1 MRKIKLELY
10 LLKHFVC
17 AVAGSL
23 LLISCGGGGSVG
35 NDEGS
40 ITSSTSPEGQAQQTL
55 TTIEPYTIDIHFN
68 VVDFSF
74 DPKQV
79 SDEEIFNITI
89 RDEGGNV
96 LASKDEKLST
106 DGTLSTSFTIKDLPP
121 SIQEVYLEN
130 SNGKIKISAIG
141 FKEKDETSDTISM
154 NPTEDVLSKIV
165 IKSKTLSS
173 LSEESLKKAR
183 KELEDLSTA
192 TILDLSE
199 ELKKLEVKADISDTT
214 LDPDVQ
220 DIVYKLEDI
229 VKVKTTASYAN
240 EYKLEKF
247 KIAISDSKKKSATEV
262 KLRILGILKYLFV
275 FTPDWMDSEIDFERP
290 NLFLSLAMGETN
302 YQKHA
307 RDANAELLSS
317 FDFLKSLKLLLKN
330 KTKIIEGRDLQL
342 KKDFIL
348 LYHSLS
354 KKTIG
359 SHTGV
364 ELIDKGPS
372 EYKNIPFETFCTI
385 VYRAPSQ
392 KVNLA
397 ELFVDCSKL
406 VDLINS
412 KNFPV
417 NVHDLRLTLTRRVLE
432 EIEAGGY
439 IPHQSLNIRLTGA
452 SYGMCWRPNDR
463 SSLCG
468 NEDEAGT
475 SKLAPLSDRQFVNYL
490 LSKEF
495 ESRIS
500 DANFNQ

>member
-68 VVDFSF
+68 VADFSF

-330 KTKIIEGRDLQL
+330 K
-342 KKDFIL
+342 
-348 LYHSLS
+348 
-354 KKTIG
+354 
-359 SHTGV
+359 
-364 ELIDKGPS
+364 
-372 EYKNIPFETFCTI
+372 
-385 VYRAPSQ
+385 
-392 KVNLA
+392 
-397 ELFVDCSKL
+397 
-406 VDLINS
+406 
-412 KNFPV
+412 
-417 NVHDLRLTLTRRVLE
+417 
-432 EIEAGGY
+432 
-439 IPHQSLNIRLTGA
+439 
-452 SYGMCWRPNDR
+452 
-463 SSLCG
+463 
-468 NEDEAGT
+468 
-475 SKLAPLSDRQFVNYL
+475 
-490 LSKEF
+490 
-495 ESRIS
+495 
-500 DANFNQ
+500 